1 MPFRNILNFHCT
13 TVVFCVC
20 FLFANSSDRLDAD
33 EIKLLYHSVVKS
45 ETAEVRSFPGK
56 VHYATDRLSKGTKVA
71 VYREDPGGYLLIQ
84 PPRGSFNLVLA
95 SQVQSTTE
103 DGIIEVT
110 GDGVKAWVGTRLP
123 GNFEPMWQT
132 KLKRGELLHVIKKV
146 EIPGAYSDQSETW
159 YQIEPPSGEF
169 RWIHKDDVG
178 SQAPR
183 TVSSTEIVQQ
193 NIDIEKSQLV
203 EPPDESN
210 SKNALTAREGW
221 KAIQVAGPRS
231 ANATLNIQ
239 NSRPKFELPSE
250 GSFKSKVELMDL
262 ELSNIVVSPKST
274 WDLKSLELA
283 ATQLR
288 SQAVTGDELAAA
300 DRLAEKI
307 VGFQKVKSVYS
318 TEGSFVA
325 EAGARLGNPSFV
337 ANANGSRP
345 VMNRGFGNRVGGNQV
360 RYDGRG
366 VLRKLVVNGGVGK
379 PIYAL
384 ENEQGKIVKT
394 ITPSSGVNLERFV
407 GKPVGLYGKSG
418 FNSRLNQPHLTAQRV
433 IDLNRVR

>member
-1 MPFRNILNFHCT
+1 MPIK
-13 TVVFCVC
+13 TVLKFYRKSIVVCVC
-20 FLFANSSDRLDAD
+20 LTLLVANEKVFSN
-33 EIKLLYHSVVKS
+33 EIKLLYHAVVKS

-95 SQVQSTTE
+95 SQVQSTAE
-103 DGIIEVT
+103 DGIIEVS
-110 GDGVKAWVGTRLP
+110 GDAVKAWVGTRLP

-146 EIPGAYSDQSETW
+146 EIPGAFSDQTETW
-159 YQIEPPSGEF
+159 YQTEPPSGEF

-193 NIDIEKSQLV
+193 NIDIEKAQLV
-203 EPPDESN
+203 EPIDD
-210 SKNALTAREGW
+210 SKTKNTMTAREGW
-221 KAIQVAGPRS
+221 KALAGSGPLS
-231 ANATLNIQ
+231 ENAK
-239 NSRPKFELPSE
+239 NSRPKFQLPTT
-250 GSFKSKVELMDL
+250 GTFASKVDAMDL
-262 ELSNIVVSPKST
+262 ELSQMVVSPKSA
-274 WDLKSLELA
+274 WDLKSLEVA

-300 DRLAEKI
+300 DRLTEKI
-307 VGFQKVKSVYS
+307 IGFQKVKSIYT
-318 TEGSFVA
+318 TEPNFIA
-325 EAGARLGNPSFV
+325 ESGAKLGKPNFGIP
-337 ANANGSRP
+337 
-345 VMNRGFGNRVGGNQV
+345 NRGKANVQA
-360 RYDGRG
+360 RYDGQG
-366 VLRKLVVNGGVGK
+366 VLRKLVVNGGVGQ

-384 ENEQGKIVKT
+384 ENDEGKIVKT
-394 ITPSSGVNLERFV
+394 ITPSSGVNLERFI
-407 GKPVGLYGKSG
+407 GKPVGLFGKAG

>member
-1 MPFRNILNFHCT
+1 MPIIKVLKFYRKSI
-13 TVVFCVC
+13 VVCVC
-20 FLFANSSDRLDAD
+20 LMLWAPNERSFAD
-33 EIKLLYHSVVKS
+33 EIKLLYHAVVKS

-95 SQVQSTTE
+95 SQVQSTAE
-103 DGIIEVT
+103 DGIIEVS

-146 EIPGAYSDQSETW
+146 EIPGAYSNQSETW

-193 NIDIEKSQLV
+193 NIDIEKAQLV
-203 EPPDESN
+203 DPIEESKT
-210 SKNALTAREGW
+210 KNAMSARAGW
-221 KAIQVAGPRS
+221 KEINGAGPS
-231 ANATLNIQ
+231 SDNAI
-239 NSRPKFELPSE
+239 NSRPKFQLPTD
-250 GSFKSKVELMDL
+250 GTFASKVETMDL
-262 ELSNIVVSPKST
+262 ELSQMVVSPKSA
-274 WDLKSLELA
+274 WDLKSLEVA
-283 ATQLR
+283 VTQLR
-288 SQAVTGDELAAA
+288 SQAVTGDQLAAA
-300 DRLAEKI
+300 DRLSEKI
-307 VGFQKVKSVYS
+307 MGFQKVKSIYT
-318 TEGSFVA
+318 TEPDFVA
-325 EAGARLGNPSFV
+325 ESGAKLGNPNFSSNF
-337 ANANGSRP
+337 AMP
-345 VMNRGFGNRVGGNQV
+345 NRGNTNRQA
-360 RYDGRG
+360 RYDGQG
-366 VLRKLVVNGGVGK
+366 VLRKLVINGGVGQ

-384 ENEQGKIVKT
+384 ENDQGKIVKT

-407 GKPVGLYGKSG
+407 GKPVGLYGKAG